1 MKFLPT
7 KKKKERNRA
16 KEERRPD
23 RQQKRGMLEERR
35 PESREKTEHQHSE
48 VHLDRVG
55 QLENPMAK
63 DLLLT
68 FGRVLK

>member
-16 KEERRPD
+16 KEERPD

-35 PESREKTEHQHSE
+35 LESREKTEHQHSE